1 MLHRSRRAPV
11 TSPLPPHPAPLSPS
25 RGRKRDW
32 ACIAALLLALAFL
45 GGRLAYGPTPS
56 PTATPAASSPE
67 PPDPSFRED
76 ALQQALTQLR
86 AALEGL
92 DPADADAALDGAFPR
107 RAQQQQQQPQPQRGA
122 LVAEAVAAAP
132 PLPSATAADP
142 TASSLDPTTG
152 LPLPSTIRCVTQ
164 GDASEFCEYTNVCVD
179 VPGPSVK
186 PSDHLSLLLLGDA
199 AADAAL
205 RAAPGS
211 PEEAAA
217 PPHLLAHFAGMRTR
231 HPGWGLTD
239 LAEQGLSSGFDEN
252 HVDTRWAR
260 QGVAAKSRPFG
271 ARLATEV
278 VPPASALPWAV
289 PGGTWHGDV
298 AWLDSFWMVPMLAE
312 EHVWTCSA
320 SMCGPLASALLFN
333 ASADGG
339 LPPLHN
345 LLLQSTTYGFRRTT
359 AWDGWW
365 QSNVF
370 IADGQKHR
378 QGWCWAFL
386 KAVVAH
392 FAGGAAPFMGSGRA
406 ASEAPGRW
414 FFEYRARA
422 RLEEAEPAPA
432 LASLLYDWVVA
443 RPGAGPP
450 PAGVAA
456 DDEEAARVAR
466 MAAGEPP
473 LPGTGAFADEEGVEE
488 WVRGLLAPCVA
499 GEGDGGAGAPTHE
512 PPAPPG
518 AFPAPTRHGFD
529 FELGPANG
537 RALAFSTNETAAWTP
552 GFLAWRRFAW
562 CAARALAG
570 GGPRG
575 RAPAAG
581 AGGGGLPFSSLFFRD
596 ARGGVSGDGEGASQ
610 QRSAGAA
617 PRVVWTPRD
626 LPVPPIASAAL
637 RVALEQA
644 VALLGEDVSAA
655 WGAALAAEVGARAGG
670 ASSAPSPPLVISPF
684 ADAALGALAATP
696 ALSHLG
702 DWLVHGRP
710 LRVCA
715 RRAVVTGMKDH
726 IVGGIS
732 EAETMREI
740 AHAARIRAAPDS
752 YAVPPVSVLPPR
764 APGDQPV
771 PLGNAPPGN
780 GGEDGPPLAPILL
793 LDRGQTSNG
802 FSVVG
807 KWGRRFENLPDMLA
821 VLKKYGLNFTHVEDP
836 TLVAMSFE
844 DQAALFNSHKLL
856 IMAHGAGMVNTLFMP
871 RRSAII
877 EVTPYGMYCPLFFRQ
892 NVFSGHFVFPI
903 HSLINSPA
911 QDYSY
916 ILGHTNPGEAYDREL
931 HYYRTRCELRGHFTQ
946 AVTNGLCFHM
956 AKTVSTVTP
965 IDEFEA
971 TLLHALDAVGMPL
984 QHRGAAHHLMQGLP
998 SEEEWAAGRVPLLHH
1013 TQPGYFKNR
1022 SWHLCP
1028 PRTECAAV
1036 GGGARRPF

>member
-1 MLHRSRRAPV
+1 LRQ
-11 TSPLPPHPAPLSPS
+11 
-25 RGRKRDW
+25 
-32 ACIAALLLALAFL
+32 
-45 GGRLAYGPTPS
+45 
-56 PTATPAASSPE
+56 
-67 PPDPSFRED
+67 
-76 ALQQALTQLR
+76 LQSAVE
-86 AALEGL
+86 AL
-92 DPADADAALDGAFPR
+92 DPADASAVLESAFPR
-107 RAQQQQQQPQPQRGA
+107 HFEEAREAGA
-122 LVAEAVAAAP
+122 AAAASAMAAGNVLPSSPSSSSSSSASFAAAP
-132 PLPSATAADP
+132 AAAQGGAD
-142 TASSLDPTTG
+142 SSLDPSTG

-164 GDASEFCEYTNVCVD
+164 GDASEFCAYTNVCVD
-179 VPGPSVK
+179 VPGPNVK
-186 PSDHLSLLLLGDA
+186 PSDTLSLLLLGDA

-217 PPHLLAHFAGMRTR
+217 PPHLLAHFAAMRAR
-231 HPGWGLTD
+231 NPGWGLTD

-252 HVDTRWAR
+252 HVDTPWAR
-260 QGVAAKSRPFG
+260 QGNAAKSRPFG
-271 ARLATEV
+271 ARLTAEV
-278 VPPASALPWAV
+278 VPPASALPWAL

-298 AWLDSFWMVPMLAE
+298 VWLDSFWMVPMLAE

-320 SMCGPLASALLFN
+320 SLCGPLASALLFN
-333 ASADGG
+333 ASGDAG
-339 LPPLHN
+339 LPPLDT
-345 LLLQSTTYGFRRTT
+345 LLLQGTTYGFRRTT

-370 IADGQKHR
+370 IAEGQRHR

-392 FAGGAAPFMGSGRA
+392 FTGGAAPFMGSGRA
-406 ASEAPGRW
+406 ASEAPGPW

-466 MAAGEPP
+466 LAAGEPP
-473 LPGTGAFADEEGVEE
+473 LPGTGAFAEEEGAED
-488 WVRGLLAPCVA
+488 WVRNLLAPCVA

-512 PPAPPG
+512 PPAPPD

-537 RALAFSTNETAAWTP
+537 RALAFFPNETAAWTP

-570 GGPRG
+570 GGARG
-575 RAPAAG
+575 RARAAG
-581 AGGGGLPFSSLFFRD
+581 AGGLPFSSLFFRD
-596 ARGGVSGDGEGASQ
+596 ARGGSGGGGEGAP

-626 LPVPPIASAAL
+626 LPVPPIAAAAL
-637 RVALEQA
+637 RVAMERA
-644 VALLGEDVSAA
+644 SELLGEDVSAV
-655 WGAALAAEVGARAGG
+655 WGRALAAEVGARVGG
-670 ASSAPSPPLVISPF
+670 AGSAPAPPLVISSF

-702 DWLVHGRP
+702 DWLIHGRP

-732 EAETMREI
+732 EAATMREI
-740 AHAARIRAAPDS
+740 AHAARVKTAPNS
-752 YAVPPVSVLPPR
+752 AAVPPMPVLPPLR
-764 APGDQPV
+764 PGDGAV
-771 PLGNAPPGN
+771 PMGVSPAPAGAEGDDAPPF
-780 GGEDGPPLAPILL
+780 APILL
-793 LDRGQTSNG
+793 LDRGQASNG

-821 VLKKYGLNFTHVEDP
+821 VLDKYNLTYTHVEDAA
-836 TLVAMSFE
+836 LVKMSFE
-844 DQAALFNSHKLL
+844 EQAVLFNSHKLL

-903 HSLINSPA
+903 HSLVNSPA

-916 ILGHTNPGEAYDREL
+916 IIGHTRPGEAYDREL
-931 HYYRTRCELRGHFTQ
+931 NYYRTRCELRGHFTQ

-956 AKTVSTVTP
+956 AKTVPTVTP

-971 TLLHALDAVGMPL
+971 TLLHALDAVGLPRK
-984 QHRGAAHHLMQGLP
+984 HRGAAHHLLQGLP
-998 SEEEWAAGRVPLLHH
+998 TEEEWDAGRVPLLHH
-1013 TQPGYFKNR
+1013 TQPGFFKNR

-1028 PRTECAAV
+1028 PRTECATA
-1036 GGGARRPF
+1036 